1 MYQDNKN
8 RFYYNYMSYNKTE
21 LTKLNEIIKRISQGD
36 LGVHVEEKG
45 STEEVKQLWGSIGI
59 LVKNF
64 RESIKETQDSSRDV
78 SATSQ
83 QVAALTDQ
91 MNNAVQQVSI
101 TVQQISK
108 GSQTQAIGLEETNK
122 AIEKISSTMRDLA
135 SKANSTA
142 NLSKSVENV
151 SVVGGKSAAEAA
163 ERMTRIIKVA
173 DESAVK
179 IKGLSE
185 RTGQITSVLDVIR
198 KIAEQTNLLALNAAI
213 EAARA
218 GEAGR
223 GFAVVADEVRRLAEG
238 SAKSSEE
245 IGNLIKQIQ
254 DDSYATA
261 QSIEQGSKE
270 ILEGKDVI
278 DRALG
283 SLKEVSKKIQ
293 EVSSNVVEVSN
304 STHAQ
309 LTEVEKLTKAASDIA
324 AVAEENASAT
334 EEASA
339 AMEEQSS
346 GMHEITSATQRL
358 AEISEKLERAS
369 STFSLENTEYDAIS
383 ESNGSIS
390 DAQLKERVEII
401 VNSGNGKH
409 KTVTQSNG

>member
-1 MYQDNKN
+1 MTN
-8 RFYYNYMSYNKTE
+8 SE
-21 LTKLNEIIKRISQGD
+21 LTKLNEIIRKISEGN
-36 LGVHVEEKG
+36 LGVQITEKG
-45 STEEVKQLWGSIGI
+45 STGETRQLWSSVSEM
-59 LVKNF
+59 VKNF
-64 RESIKETQDSSRDV
+64 QKSIKETQDNSRDV

-83 QVAALTDQ
+83 QVMALTDQ

-122 AIEKISSTMRDLA
+122 AIEKISATMKDLA
-135 SKANSTA
+135 TKANSTA
-142 NLSKSVENV
+142 NLSKSVETI
-151 SVVGGKSAAEAA
+151 SVTGGKSAAEAA
-163 ERMTRIIKVA
+163 ERMIRIIKVA
-173 DESAVK
+173 DESAAK

-245 IGNLIKQIQ
+245 IGSLIKQIQ
-254 DDSYATA
+254 DDSVATA

-270 ILEGKDVI
+270 IMEGKDVI

-283 SLKEVSKKIQ
+283 SLREVSKKIQ

-304 STHAQ
+304 STHTQ
-309 LTEVEKLTKAASDIA
+309 LAEVEKLTKAASDIA

-358 AEISEKLERAS
+358 TEISEKLERAS
-369 STFSLENTEYDAIS
+369 SSFKLNNTEYDRIS
-383 ESNGSIS
+383 ESDGSIS
-390 DAQLKERVEII
+390 DSQLKSTQRI
-401 VNSGNGKH
+401 VDSGNG
-409 KTVTQSNG
+409 QSLVQSEENQ

>member
-1 MYQDNKN
+1 MTN
-8 RFYYNYMSYNKTE
+8 SE
-21 LTKLNEIIKRISQGD
+21 LTKLNEIIRKISEGN
-36 LGVHVEEKG
+36 LGVQITEKG
-45 STEEVKQLWGSIGI
+45 STGETRQLWNSVSEM
-59 LVKNF
+59 VKNF
-64 RESIKETQDSSRDV
+64 QRSIKETQDNSRDV

-83 QVAALTDQ
+83 QVMALTDQ

-122 AIEKISSTMRDLA
+122 AIEKISATMKDLA
-135 SKANSTA
+135 TKANSTA
-142 NLSKSVENV
+142 NLSKSVETV
-151 SVVGGKSAAEAA
+151 SVTGGKSAAEAA
-163 ERMTRIIKVA
+163 ERMIRIIKVA
-173 DESAVK
+173 DESAAK

-245 IGNLIKQIQ
+245 IGSLIKQIQ
-254 DDSYATA
+254 DDSAATA

-270 ILEGKDVI
+270 IMEGKDVI

-283 SLKEVSKKIQ
+283 SLREVSKKIQ

-304 STHAQ
+304 STHTQ
-309 LTEVEKLTKAASDIA
+309 LAEVEKLTKAASDIA
-324 AVAEENASAT
+324 AVAEQNASAT

-358 AEISEKLERAS
+358 TEISEKLERAS
-369 STFSLENTEYDAIS
+369 SSFKLSNTEYDRIS
-383 ESNGSIS
+383 ELDGSIS
-390 DAQLKERVEII
+390 DSQLKSTQTI
-401 VNSGNGKH
+401 VDSSSG
-409 KTVTQSNG
+409 QSLVQSEEDQ

>member
-1 MYQDNKN
+1 MTN
-8 RFYYNYMSYNKTE
+8 SE
-21 LTKLNEIIKRISQGD
+21 LTKLNEIIRKISEGN
-36 LGVHVEEKG
+36 LGVQITEKG
-45 STEEVKQLWGSIGI
+45 STGETRQLWSSVSEM
-59 LVKNF
+59 VKNF
-64 RESIKETQDSSRDV
+64 QKSIKETQDNSRDV

-83 QVAALTDQ
+83 QVMALTDQ

-122 AIEKISSTMRDLA
+122 AIEKISATMKDLA
-135 SKANSTA
+135 TKANSTA
-142 NLSKSVENV
+142 NLSKSVETV
-151 SVVGGKSAAEAA
+151 SVTGGKSAAEAA
-163 ERMTRIIKVA
+163 ERMIRIIKVA
-173 DESAVK
+173 DESAAK

-245 IGNLIKQIQ
+245 IGSLIKQIQ
-254 DDSYATA
+254 DDSAATA

-270 ILEGKDVI
+270 IMEGKDVI

-283 SLKEVSKKIQ
+283 SLREVSKKIQ

-304 STHAQ
+304 STHTQ
-309 LTEVEKLTKAASDIA
+309 LAEVEKLTKAASDIA

-358 AEISEKLERAS
+358 TEISEKLERAS
-369 STFSLENTEYDAIS
+369 SSFKLSNTEYDRIS
-383 ESNGSIS
+383 ELDGTIS
-390 DAQLKERVEII
+390 DSQLKSTQTI
-401 VNSGNGKH
+401 VDSSSG
-409 KTVTQSNG
+409 QSLVQSEEDQ

>member
-1 MYQDNKN
+1 MTN
-8 RFYYNYMSYNKTE
+8 SE
-21 LTKLNEIIKRISQGD
+21 LTKLNEIIRKISEGN
-36 LGVHVEEKG
+36 LGVQITEKG
-45 STEEVKQLWGSIGI
+45 STGETRQLWNSVSEM
-59 LVKNF
+59 VKNF
-64 RESIKETQDSSRDV
+64 QRSIKETQDNSRDV

-83 QVAALTDQ
+83 QVMALTDQ

-122 AIEKISSTMRDLA
+122 AIEKISATMKDLA
-135 SKANSTA
+135 TKANSTA
-142 NLSKSVENV
+142 NLSKSVETV
-151 SVVGGKSAAEAA
+151 SVTGGKSAAEAA
-163 ERMTRIIKVA
+163 ERMIRIIKVA
-173 DESAVK
+173 DESAAK

-245 IGNLIKQIQ
+245 IGSLIKQIQ
-254 DDSYATA
+254 DDSAATA

-270 ILEGKDVI
+270 IMEGKDVI

-283 SLKEVSKKIQ
+283 SLREVSKKIQ

-304 STHAQ
+304 STHTQ
-309 LTEVEKLTKAASDIA
+309 LAEVEKLTKAASDIA
-324 AVAEENASAT
+324 AVAEQNASAT

-358 AEISEKLERAS
+358 TEISEKLERAS
-369 STFSLENTEYDAIS
+369 SSFKLSNTEYDRIS
-383 ESNGSIS
+383 ELDGTIS
-390 DAQLKERVEII
+390 DSQLKSTQTI
-401 VNSGNGKH
+401 VDSSSG
-409 KTVTQSNG
+409 QSLVQSEEDQ

>member
-1 MYQDNKN
+1 MTN
-8 RFYYNYMSYNKTE
+8 SE
-21 LTKLNEIIKRISQGD
+21 LTKLNEIIRKISEGN
-36 LGVHVEEKG
+36 LGVQITEKG
-45 STEEVKQLWGSIGI
+45 STGETRQLWSSVSEM
-59 LVKNF
+59 VKNF
-64 RESIKETQDSSRDV
+64 QKSIKETQDNSRDV

-83 QVAALTDQ
+83 QVMALTDQ

-122 AIEKISSTMRDLA
+122 AIEKISATMKDLA
-135 SKANSTA
+135 TKANSTA
-142 NLSKSVENV
+142 NLSKSVETV
-151 SVVGGKSAAEAA
+151 SVTGGKSAAEAA
-163 ERMTRIIKVA
+163 ERMIRIIKVA
-173 DESAVK
+173 DESAAK

-245 IGNLIKQIQ
+245 IGSLIKQIQ
-254 DDSYATA
+254 DDSAATA

-270 ILEGKDVI
+270 IMEGKDVI

-283 SLKEVSKKIQ
+283 SLREVSKKIQ

-304 STHAQ
+304 STHTQ
-309 LTEVEKLTKAASDIA
+309 LAEVEKLTKAASDIA

-358 AEISEKLERAS
+358 TEISEKLERAS
-369 STFSLENTEYDAIS
+369 SSFKLSNTEYDRIS
-383 ESNGSIS
+383 ELDGSIS
-390 DAQLKERVEII
+390 DSQLKSTQTI
-401 VNSGNGKH
+401 VDSSSG
-409 KTVTQSNG
+409 QSLVQSEEDQ

>member
-1 MYQDNKN
+1 MTN
-8 RFYYNYMSYNKTE
+8 SE
-21 LTKLNEIIKRISQGD
+21 LTKLNEIIRKISEGN
-36 LGVHVEEKG
+36 LGVQITEKG
-45 STEEVKQLWGSIGI
+45 STGETRQLWSSVSEM
-59 LVKNF
+59 VKNF
-64 RESIKETQDSSRDV
+64 QKSIKETQDNSRDV

-83 QVAALTDQ
+83 QVMALTDQ

-122 AIEKISSTMRDLA
+122 AIEKISATMKDLA
-135 SKANSTA
+135 TKANSTA
-142 NLSKSVENV
+142 NLSKSVETV
-151 SVVGGKSAAEAA
+151 SVTGGKSAAEAA
-163 ERMTRIIKVA
+163 ERMIRIIKVA
-173 DESAVK
+173 DESAAK

-245 IGNLIKQIQ
+245 IGSLIKQIQ
-254 DDSYATA
+254 DDSAATA

-270 ILEGKDVI
+270 IMEGKDVI

-283 SLKEVSKKIQ
+283 SLREVSKKIQ

-304 STHAQ
+304 STHTQ
-309 LTEVEKLTKAASDIA
+309 LAEVEKLTKAASDIA
-324 AVAEENASAT
+324 AVAEQNASAT

-358 AEISEKLERAS
+358 TEISEKLERAS
-369 STFSLENTEYDAIS
+369 SSFKLSNTEYDRIS
-383 ESNGSIS
+383 ELDGSIS
-390 DAQLKERVEII
+390 DSQLKSTQTI
-401 VNSGNGKH
+401 VDSSSG
-409 KTVTQSNG
+409 QSLVQSEEDQ

>member
-1 MYQDNKN
+1 
-8 RFYYNYMSYNKTE
+8 MSYNKNE
-21 LTKLNEIIKRISQGD
+21 LAKLNEVIQRISKGD
-36 LGVHVEEKG
+36 LTIEIEEKG
-45 STEEVKQLWGSIGI
+45 STSEMQHLWRSAALMIKNLRE
-59 LVKNF
+59 LVKEAQSN
-64 RESIKETQDSSRDV
+64 SGDV
-78 SATSQ
+78 SLTSQ
-83 QVAALTDQ
+83 QVASLTEQ

-122 AIEKISSTMRDLA
+122 VIDNLGSTMKELA
-135 SKANSTA
+135 SKANTAA
-142 NLSKSVENV
+142 NLSKSVESI

-163 ERMTRIIKVA
+163 ERMSRIIKVA
-173 DESAVK
+173 DESATK

-245 IGNLIKQIQ
+245 IATLIKQIQ
-254 DDSYATA
+254 DDSYATV

-283 SLKEVSKKIQ
+283 SLKEVSKKVQ
-293 EVSSNVVEVSN
+293 EVSTNVMEVST
-304 STHAQ
+304 STKSQ
-309 LTEVEKLTKAASDIA
+309 LSEVEKLAKAASDIA

-339 AMEEQSS
+339 AMEEQTS
-346 GMHEITSATQRL
+346 GMHEITSAAQKL
-358 AEISEKLERAS
+358 ANISEKLDHAV
-369 STFSLENTEYDAIS
+369 SLFKLDDIQTESVQQKSKARSHDS
-383 ESNGSIS
+383 
-390 DAQLKERVEII
+390 QLQDRLEVI
-401 VNSGNGKH
+401 VNSGNGKQE
-409 KTVTQSNG
+409 TMVSQTYD